1 MPENPDGMN
10 PEETEKLPSAE
21 ETPEIPADPAGDET
35 SEPPADNP
43 AGDESPEETP
53 TETPPSG
60 SGEDSPST
68 DNGENTPPSGTTE
81 AGSPADPPAGDGQ
94 AAEQPSAK
102 ARLRTAPGRTGY
114 APTTRSIQ
122 RTAAMRR
129 QMKPMRK
136 NLVHMTANS
145 APSKKRFPPCRKA
158 SRQRIKKRYRHR
170 LMKLPRSLQLWQ
182 RAKARMFSIFPH
194 MKT

>member
-1 MPENPDGMN
+1 MCRKGTKKNRKTRRRNRSLRNPRWKRLHPAAVKTAPPQIMAKAPSHPEPRRTAAQ
-10 PEETEKLPSAE
+10 PILLPVTARR
-21 ETPEIPADPAGDET
+21 
-35 SEPPADNP
+35 
-43 AGDESPEETP
+43 
-53 TETPPSG
+53 
-60 SGEDSPST
+60 
-68 DNGENTPPSGTTE
+68 
-81 AGSPADPPAGDGQ
+81 
-94 AAEQPSAK
+94 QPSPRPK
-102 ARLRTAPGRTGY
+102 PQLQQNLMPRPVPGRTAY

-136 NLVHMTANS
+136 NPVHMTANS